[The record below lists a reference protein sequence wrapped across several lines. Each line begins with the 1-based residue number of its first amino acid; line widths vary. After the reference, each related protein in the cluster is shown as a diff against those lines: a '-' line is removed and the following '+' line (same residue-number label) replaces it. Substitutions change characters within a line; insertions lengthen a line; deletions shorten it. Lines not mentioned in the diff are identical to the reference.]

1 MLVVFWMKGRR
12 NLGRRVAQGRESE
25 KKAKHERLSTGPL
38 DASGAP
44 PHIKGSNFRDGK
56 TFIAMH
62 KFVLEVEAT
71 AVPEAEAT
79 WYFNDKILSVEED
92 SVKFSFEGN
101 KYTMERIGSDP
112 EHSGQYK
119 CVLKNKIK
127 EVEEV
132 GQVTVIEKEA
142 RVRRPLEDI
151 YVKENTDATLKCQIV
166 GDPIP
171 SVEWLRN
178 GKPLPPS
185 ERYEVSEERMKG
197 WHTLVLKEVTEQDKA
212 PSPAYVL
219 PQRLG
224 VLVRPQPGELNDATV
239 DYGKDLPQCCHPCVP
254 APRWSGPW
262 TAANCRSDHYEY
274 TRDEEKEVYGLLV
287 HSAVLEDAG
296 KITFTASNAAGSSP
310 DPALSKYTSRQ
321 SPGERC
327 RGRGVSPPSGSE
339 KPAIVADLED
349 LSYCLEDDAVF
360 TLRASGLPLPDVEWK
375 LHDKVVKAD
384 ERHVFTNPNGVYCM
398 TIKDVCMNDYGP
410 VSVPRV

>member
-1 MLVVFWMKGRR
+1 MVLTIHEATEDVVGTYSVTATNEYGESVCKARFRLHEAPVVTEGLKDAEFLEDNSAKFTFKATGVPTPEIKWTKDGKKWSPDMH
-12 NLGRRVAQGRESE
+12 RVKLKQEGDDTFTLYFDE
-25 KKAKHERLSTGPL
+25 AKTEDSGHYVATISNVEGTVSTE
-38 DASGAP
+38 ASIVVNTP

-212 PSPAYVL
+212 PSP
-219 PQRLG
+219 
-224 VLVRPQPGELNDATV
+224 
-239 DYGKDLPQCCHPCVP
+239 
-254 APRWSGPW
+254 
-262 TAANCRSDHYEY
+262 
-274 TRDEEKEVYGLLV
+274 
-287 HSAVLEDAG
+287 
-296 KITFTASNAAGSSP
+296 
-310 DPALSKYTSRQ
+310 
-321 SPGERC
+321 
-327 RGRGVSPPSGSE
+327 
-339 KPAIVADLED
+339 
-349 LSYCLEDDAVF
+349 
-360 TLRASGLPLPDVEWK
+360 
-375 LHDKVVKAD
+375 
-384 ERHVFTNPNGVYCM
+384 
-398 TIKDVCMNDYGP
+398 
-410 VSVPRV
+410 